1 MKLDIYYIEGIL
13 KAVEAHP
20 KARIMQRDLMEAIGA
35 NKDNEEDVDKFYYH
49 MKRIEDVSFLDST
62 HYGEG
67 YNDGFGFNFNNLGMS
82 LFSVAEYELTWH
94 GCEFLDAMRSET
106 IKEKLTIW
114 FKDMTLEQIK
124 IQTPV
129 LLTRLISQGSLL

>member
-1 MKLDIYYIEGIL
+1 MKLDIDYIEGIL

-20 KARIMQRDLMEAIGA
+20 KSQMMQSDLIKAIKA
-35 NKDNEEDVDKFYYH
+35 DRKNQDHVDKFYYH
-49 MKRIEDVSFLDST
+49 MKRIEEAGLLTCMHFSSG
-62 HYGEG
+62 H
-67 YNDGFGFNFNNLGMS
+67 NDGFGFTFSYAGKNL
-82 LFSVAEYELTWH
+82 FDTEYELTWH

-124 IQTPV
+124 TQTPV
-129 LLTRLISQGSLL
+129 LLTRLTSQGSLL